1 MSLVN
6 LHLSVEDTGI
16 GIPEG
21 EKQRIFEAFTQISGQ
36 SIKKYGGTGLGL
48 SITRKLV
55 EMMNGKISVESE
67 AGKGSSFHI
76 EFAHVQIVD
85 IEPLPEETDSSHFWK
100 YKFVNTTILFV
111 NDSETNRSLLK
122 EMLSKA
128 GIRVFLAKNGYEAL
142 MICKLEK
149 PDLIITDLAMPV
161 MDGYETSIKL
171 KEDVKTADIP
181 IIAFSAANGEDC
193 PENNEFDA
201 IVMKP
206 VNIASL
212 LSAISQFV
220 HQKEDGI
227 P

>member
-1 MSLVN
+1 MFRLW
-6 LHLSVEDTGI
+6 
-16 GIPEG
+16 
-21 EKQRIFEAFTQISGQ
+21 K
-36 SIKKYGGTGLGL
+36 
-48 SITRKLV
+48 
-55 EMMNGKISVESE
+55 
-67 AGKGSSFHI
+67 
-76 EFAHVQIVD
+76 

-111 NDSETNRSLLK
+111 NDSETNRFLLK

-181 IIAFSAANGEDC
+181 IIAFSAANGEEL

-220 HQKEDGI
+220 HQKGDGLSVNSSSVNKEKAMRKGCLTPEGLNDIKEQVI
-227 P
+227 PLLKKLESSIIISNVEGLAHTLIQLGEQYQSDV